1 MFNIKIAVLGLDI
14 IAAVVL
20 SFRNCVK
27 CVPIKDVNSSKKK
40 IIIYVRHH
48 NCMTFDLF
56 YSMSQLIFLPVCM
69 TFHAFISDIF
79 FFIII

>member
-27 CVPIKDVNSSKKK
+27 CVPIKDVNSSKKNNNLCK
-40 IIIYVRHH
+40 TPQLHDFRFI
-48 NCMTFDLF
+48 LF
-56 YSMSQLIFLPVCM
+56 NDSANILTSMHYIRGFYQ
-69 TFHAFISDIF
+69 
-79 FFIII
+79 